1 MSVTISLMK
10 CIAASSNGAN
20 GAKLLGAG
28 GGGFFLVHGDS
39 EIREKLQSEFSSE
52 HRILPLNIDYNGS
65 SIIFN
70 DSRV

>member
-1 MSVTISLMK
+1 M
-10 CIAASSNGAN
+10 SNGAN

-52 HRILPLNIDYNGS
+52 HRFFPLNIDYNGS